1 MMDKGNKVKAVEKS
15 AAKTHTEKPTAK
27 THTEKQAAKTHTEKP
42 VVQAKAKEA
51 QENAGSK
58 GSPRATLIAYAQGI
72 DTIHTSHLI
81 VELDGVSSKGEAA
94 SFIGKKISF
103 ETPSGK
109 NILGTI
115 TSTHGSNGRIKA
127 VFRKGVPGQALGMKA
142 NISN

>member
-1 MMDKGNKVKAVEKS
+1 MDKGNKVKAVEKP
-15 AAKTHTEKPTAK
+15 AAKTHA
-27 THTEKQAAKTHTEKP
+27 EKP
-42 VVQAKAKEA
+42 VVQAKEKAQKVKEKP
-51 QENAGSK
+51 ESK
-58 GSPRATLIAYAQGI
+58 SSPRAILIAYAQGI

-81 VELDGVSSKGEAA
+81 VELAGVSSKGAAA

>member
-1 MMDKGNKVKAVEKS
+1 MMDKGNKVKAAEKQ
-15 AAKTHTEKPTAK
+15 AAKIHTEKPTAK

-51 QENAGSK
+51 QEKPKSK
-58 GSPRATLIAYAQGI
+58 NHQATLIAYAQGI